1 MHEGDENL
9 SDGSY
14 QEQRRAHFNCVV
26 NVSPGT
32 CEVRLSPLKNN
43 LLPCWREMPLLLLCH
58 DNSQLLMFSSPR
70 SSDTLFTQCHVAF
83 AAGGLC
89 CVVPED
95 R

>member
-14 QEQRRAHFNCVV
+14 QEQRRVHFSCVV

-70 SSDTLFTQCHVAF
+70 SSDTLFTQCHIAF